1 MAKNTTNGATIAV
14 EKNVAWNNGTTTL
27 MDSTNRSMKSVRGTL
42 IITPE
47 MKENIFSL
55 RSGL

>member
-47 MKENIFSL
+47 MKKNIFSL